1 MRPVNDVGGRL
12 HPYQNVP
19 AQDRRH
25 HGHDDGKGKSQ
36 PGTVGH
42 IFAHAHIISGTE
54 FMGHGDGKSIT
65 DTHAET
71 DDQEVDGAGRAYCCQ
86 IIHTKKPSYDHGIY
100 QIVEL
105 LE

>member
-54 FMGHGDGKSIT
+54 FMGHGMANPLQT
-65 DTHAET
+65 PM
-71 DDQEVDGAGRAYCCQ
+71 Q
-86 IIHTKKPSYDHGIY
+86 KPMTRKLMEP
-100 QIVEL
+100 VEPTAARSSTPRNRPTIMVSTRL
-105 LE
+105 